1 MRLSK
6 AAVYHPHK
14 ADMTAQES
22 ASWTSNTYDVAASS
36 CITNDIEVK
45 NHFFDTVNR
54 ARRKARKAKPSDID
68 LEGTMKGEKGVRE
81 NYTCVTSKILPQ
93 ID

>member
-22 ASWTSNTYDVAASS
+22 ASTSHNYEVAATC
-36 CITNDIEVK
+36 CITNDILV
-45 NHFFDTVNR
+45 NDHFFDTQNR

>member
-14 ADMTAQES
+14 ADLTAQEA
-22 ASWTSNTYDVAASS
+22 ASISSSYDVAATF
-36 CITNDIEVK
+36 CIINDIIVK
-45 NHFFDTVNR
+45 NHFFDTQNR
-54 ARRKARKAKPSDID
+54 ARRKARKAKPWDID